1 MTAPFKTHNLL
12 DHVNISHGFF
22 GRVGGV
28 SKNHY
33 ESLNTGLGSNDKSAN
48 VLKNRQIVSSSL
60 SKKAIKLISLN
71 QIHSAKVVTASQ
83 EKTYQN
89 FSADG
94 IVTKTP
100 NLAISIMSADCGPI
114 LFSDNDASIIG
125 CCHAG
130 WRGAL
135 SGVITNTII
144 AMEKLG
150 ADKKN
155 INAVLG
161 PCIGIDNY
169 EVGIEFYNTF
179 IEENKSNCIFFS
191 KQESGEIYFNLKTYI
206 LKKLN
211 SENLNR
217 IDLIPDC
224 TYELSDLYFSYRYNT
239 HNGIRDYGRNI
250 STIMLNS

>member
-33 ESLNTGLGSNDKSAN
+33 ESLNAGLGSNDKSAN

-89 FSADG
+89 FRADG

-100 NLAISIMSADCGPI
+100 NLAISIMSADCD
-114 LFSDNDASIIG
+114 L
-125 CCHAG
+125 
-130 WRGAL
+130 
-135 SGVITNTII
+135 
-144 AMEKLG
+144 
-150 ADKKN
+150 
-155 INAVLG
+155 
-161 PCIGIDNY
+161 
-169 EVGIEFYNTF
+169 
-179 IEENKSNCIFFS
+179 FFS
-191 KQESGEIYFNLKTYI
+191 A
-206 LKKLN
+206 
-211 SENLNR
+211 
-217 IDLIPDC
+217 
-224 TYELSDLYFSYRYNT
+224 
-239 HNGIRDYGRNI
+239 
-250 STIMLNS
+250 IMMLV